1 MKKRAMIYFSKN
13 RALKVLE
20 SPLSADL
27 TTLLS
32 ATFAISKSRVV
43 KQHIKNTLVQLSS
56 PEYKLSA

>member
-1 MKKRAMIYFSKN
+1 MIYFSKN

-27 TTLLS
+27 NTLLS

-43 KQHIKNTLVQLSS
+43 KQHIKNTLVQLNS